1 MDSSDSNNS
10 FFYSQTYGKMLIV
23 EMIAKIRN
31 FLDSDPNSEYLLVIG
46 SDSKE
51 TNKTLGQKS
60 GVILVT
66 AVTVHRKGTGGIYF
80 YKKEHLN
87 EFRGLRENLR
97 NRIYMETSAS
107 LIFAEKFVPI
117 LKENLNG
124 HSPRLE
130 IHVDVGEHG
139 KSRATIKEVVG
150 MVTGYGYVAKT
161 KPLSY
166 GASNVADRHTK

>member
-97 NRIYMETSAS
+97 N
-107 LIFAEKFVPI
+107 
-117 LKENLNG
+117 
-124 HSPRLE
+124 
-130 IHVDVGEHG
+130 
-139 KSRATIKEVVG
+139 
-150 MVTGYGYVAKT
+150 
-161 KPLSY
+161 
-166 GASNVADRHTK
+166 